1 MFVMAGWRPCRWSIG
16 VLCWKDIYQGTFL
29 DLVSVAHFMLDNEG
43 SYTQGESKHAG
54 VDHKGQLTVF
64 CMCGRLESD
73 VLIGRTALF
82 AALSLQQATGKS
94 ATAYTMTVDD

>member
-1 MFVMAGWRPCRWSIG
+1 
-16 VLCWKDIYQGTFL
+16 LCWKDIYQGTFL

-64 CMCGRLESD
+64 CMYGRLESD